1 MNYPVTV
8 SVDTPQRVANWR
20 PLVHWLLV
28 IPHLVVMWV
37 LQTVSQIVSI
47 IAWLAILF
55 TGRLPAGLAQ
65 FQSMYLRYS
74 LRTYAY
80 AGFLTDQYP
89 PFAFDAVNDDPGG
102 HPTSLSISPDL
113 EGRNRLTCFFRIILM
128 IPALIFLAIIVI
140 IATICSILGFFAVLF
155 TGRWPE
161 GLRNFVVAN
170 LRISARF
177 GAYASFL
184 TDQYPPFSLD

>member
-113 EGRNRLTCFFRIILM
+113 EGRNRLTCFFRPILM
-128 IPALIFLAIIVI
+128 IPALIFVVI
-140 IATICSILGFFAVLF
+140 IAIIATVCSILGFFAVLF

>member
-1 MNYPVTV
+1 MNYPVTI

-20 PLVHWLLV
+20 PLVQWLLAL
-28 IPHLVVMWV
+28 PHAMILGV
-37 LQTVSQIVSI
+37 LGTVSQIVSI
-47 IAWLAILF
+47 ISWLAILF
-55 TGRLPAGLAQ
+55 TGKLPGGLAQ
-65 FQSMYLRYS
+65 FQAMHLRYN
-74 LRTYAY
+74 LRTSAY
-80 AGFLTDQYP
+80 VGFLTDQYP

-128 IPALIFLAIIVI
+128 IPALIFWVIIGIVAII
-140 IATICSILGFFAVLF
+140 CSVLGFFAVLF

-177 GAYASFL
+177 GTYASFL

>member
-20 PLVHWLLV
+20 PLVQWLLA

-37 LQTVSQIVSI
+37 LQTVSQVVSI

-65 FQSMYLRYS
+65 FQAMYLRYS

>member
-55 TGRLPAGLAQ
+55 TGKLPAGLAQ

-128 IPALIFLAIIVI
+128 IPALIFLLIIAI

>member
-1 MNYPVTV
+1 MNYPVTI

-20 PLVHWLLV
+20 PLVQWLLALPHAV
-28 IPHLVVMWV
+28 ILNV
-37 LQTVSQIVSI
+37 LAAVSQIVSI
-47 IAWLAILF
+47 ISWLAILF
-55 TGRLPAGLAQ
+55 TGRLPGGLAQ
-65 FQSMYLRYS
+65 FQAMYLRYN

-80 AGFLTDQYP
+80 VGFLIDQYP
-89 PFAFDAVNDDPGG
+89 PFAFDAVNEDHGG
-102 HPTSLSISPDL
+102 HPASLSVSPAL

-128 IPALIFLAIIVI
+128 IPALIFLSIIGI
-140 IATICSILGFFAVLF
+140 IAVICLILGLFAVLF

-161 GLRNFVVAN
+161 GLRNFVVAS

>member
-1 MNYPVTV
+1 MNYPVTI

-20 PLVHWLLV
+20 PLVQWLLALPHAV
-28 IPHLVVMWV
+28 ILWV
-37 LQTVSQIVSI
+37 LGTVSQIVSI
-47 IAWLAILF
+47 ISWLAILF
-55 TGRLPAGLAQ
+55 TGRLPGGLAQ
-65 FQSMYLRYS
+65 FQAMHLRYN
-74 LRTYAY
+74 LRTSAY
-80 AGFLTDQYP
+80 VGFLTDQYP
-89 PFAFDAVNDDPGG
+89 PFTFDAVNDDPGG
-102 HPTSLSISPDL
+102 HPTSLSVSPTL

-128 IPALIFLAIIVI
+128 IPALIFWVIIGIVAII
-140 IATICSILGFFAVLF
+140 CSVLGFFAVLF

>member
-1 MNYPVTV
+1 MNYPVIV

-20 PLVHWLLV
+20 PLVHWLLA
-28 IPHLVVMWV
+28 IPHILILAS

-47 IAWLAILF
+47 ISWFAILF
-55 TGRLPAGLAQ
+55 TGKLPAGLAQ
-65 FQSMYLRYS
+65 FQSMHLRYN
-74 LRTYAY
+74 LRTSAY
-80 AGFLTDQYP
+80 VGFVADQYP
-89 PFAFDAVNDDPGG
+89 PFAFDAFNDDPGG
-102 HPTSLSISPDL
+102 HQTSLSVSPAL

-128 IPALIFLAIIVI
+128 IPALIFWVI
-140 IATICSILGFFAVLF
+140 IGIIAVICSILGFFAVLF

>member
-1 MNYPVTV
+1 MNYPVIV

-20 PLVHWLLV
+20 PLVQWLLAL
-28 IPHLVVMWV
+28 PHILILGV
-37 LQTVSQIVSI
+37 LGTVSQIVSI
-47 IAWLAILF
+47 ISWLAILF
-55 TGRLPAGLAQ
+55 TGKLPAGLAQ
-65 FQSMYLRYS
+65 VQAMYLRYN
-74 LRTYAY
+74 LRTNAY
-80 AGFLTDQYP
+80 IGFLIDQYP
-89 PFAFDAVNDDPGG
+89 PFAFDAVNEDQGG
-102 HPTSLSISPDL
+102 HPASLSVSPAL

-128 IPALIFLAIIVI
+128 IPALIFIIIIGI
-140 IATICSILGFFAVLF
+140 IAFICSVLGFLAVLF

>member
-1 MNYPVTV
+1 MNYPVIV

-20 PLVHWLLV
+20 PLVQWLLAL
-28 IPHLVVMWV
+28 PHILILGV
-37 LQTVSQIVSI
+37 LGAVSQIVSI
-47 IAWLAILF
+47 ISWLAILF
-55 TGRLPAGLAQ
+55 TGKLPAGLAQ
-65 FQSMYLRYS
+65 VQAMYLRYS
-74 LRTYAY
+74 LRTNAY
-80 AGFLTDQYP
+80 IGFLIDQYP
-89 PFAFDAVNDDPGG
+89 PFAFDAVNEDQGG
-102 HPTSLSISPDL
+102 HPASLSVSPAL

-128 IPALIFLAIIVI
+128 IPALIFAIIIGI
-140 IATICSILGFFAVLF
+140 IAVICSILGFFAVLF

-170 LRISARF
+170 LRISARY

>member
-1 MNYPVTV
+1 MNYPVTI
-8 SVDTPQRVANWR
+8 SVDTPQRLANWR
-20 PLVHWLLV
+20 PLVQWLLA
-28 IPHLVVMWV
+28 IPHLLILGV
-37 LQTVSQIVSI
+37 LGTVSQIVSI
-47 IAWLAILF
+47 ISWLAILF
-55 TGRLPAGLAQ
+55 TGRLPGGLAQ
-65 FQSMYLRYS
+65 VQAMYLRYS
-74 LRTYAY
+74 LRTNAY
-80 AGFLTDQYP
+80 VGFLTDQYP
-89 PFAFDAVNDDPGG
+89 PFAFDAVNEDHGG
-102 HPTSLSISPDL
+102 HSASLSVSPAL

-128 IPALIFLAIIVI
+128 IPALIFLFIIAI
-140 IATICSILGFFAVLF
+140 IATICSILGFLAVLF

>member
-1 MNYPVTV
+1 MNYPVTI

-28 IPHLVVMWV
+28 IPHLLIVGV
-37 LQTVSQIVSI
+37 LQVVSQVVSI

-65 FQSMYLRYS
+65 FQAMYLRYS
-74 LRTYAY
+74 LRTNAY
-80 AGFLTDQYP
+80 AGFVADQYP
-89 PFAFDAVNDDPGG
+89 PFAFDAVNEDQGG
-102 HPTSLSISPDL
+102 HQASLSLSPAL
-113 EGRNRLTCFFRIILM
+113 EGRNRLTCFFRPILM
-128 IPALIFLAIIVI
+128 IPALIFVVI
-140 IATICSILGFFAVLF
+140 IAIIATVCSILGFFAVLF

>member
-1 MNYPVTV
+1 MNYPVTI

-20 PLVHWLLV
+20 PLVQWLLA

-37 LQTVSQIVSI
+37 LQTVSQVVSI

-65 FQSMYLRYS
+65 FQAMYLRYS

-102 HPTSLSISPDL
+102 HPTSLSISPAL
-113 EGRNRLTCFFRIILM
+113 EGRNRLTTFFRPILM
-128 IPALIFLAIIVI
+128 IPALIFVVI
-140 IATICSILGFFAVLF
+140 IAIIATVCSILGFFAVLF

>member
-8 SVDTPQRVANWR
+8 SVDTPDRIANWR
-20 PLVHWLLV
+20 PLVHWLLA
-28 IPHLVVMWV
+28 IPHVAILAALQPVAGVVN
-37 LQTVSQIVSI
+37 L

-55 TGRLPAGLAQ
+55 TGRLPAGLAD
-65 FQSMYLRYS
+65 FMAMRLRYE
-74 LRTYAY
+74 LRANAY
-80 AGFLTDQYP
+80 LGFLTEQYP
-89 PFAFDAVNDDPGG
+89 PFAFDAVSDDPGG
-102 HPTSLSISPDL
+102 YPASVSISPAL

-128 IPALIFLAIIVI
+128 IPALIFVIIIAIIAV
-140 IATICSILGFFAVLF
+140 ICSILGFFAVLF

-170 LRISARF
+170 LRVSSRLN
-177 GAYASFL
+177 AYINYL

>member
-1 MNYPVTV
+1 MNYPVIV

-20 PLVHWLLV
+20 PLVQWLLAL
-28 IPHLVVMWV
+28 PHILILGV
-37 LQTVSQIVSI
+37 LGTVSQIVSI
-47 IAWLAILF
+47 ISWLAILF
-55 TGRLPAGLAQ
+55 TGKLPAGLAQ
-65 FQSMYLRYS
+65 VQAMYLRYS
-74 LRTYAY
+74 LRTNAY
-80 AGFLTDQYP
+80 IGFLIDQYP
-89 PFAFDAVNDDPGG
+89 PFAFDAVNEDQGG
-102 HPTSLSISPDL
+102 HPASLSVSPAL

-128 IPALIFLAIIVI
+128 IPALIFAIIIGI
-140 IATICSILGFFAVLF
+140 IAVICSILGFFAVLF

-170 LRISARF
+170 LRISARY

>member
-47 IAWLAILF
+47 ISWLAILF
-55 TGRLPAGLAQ
+55 TGKLPAGLAQ

-89 PFAFDAVNDDPGG
+89 PFAFDAVNNDPGG

-128 IPALIFLAIIVI
+128 IPALIFVVIIAI

>member
-20 PLVHWLLV
+20 PLVHWLLAV
-28 IPHLVVMWV
+28 PHLLILGV
-37 LQTVSQIVSI
+37 LETVSQIVSI
-47 IAWLAILF
+47 ISWLAILF

-65 FQSMYLRYS
+65 FQAMYLRYR
-74 LRTYAY
+74 LRTIAY
-80 AGFLTDQYP
+80 IGFLADQYP
-89 PFAFDAVNDDPGG
+89 PFAFDAVNEDQGG
-102 HPTSLSISPDL
+102 HRASLSVSPAL
-113 EGRNRLTCFFRIILM
+113 EGRNRLTCFFRIILG
-128 IPALIFLAIIVI
+128 IPAIIFATIIGI
-140 IATICSILGFFAVLF
+140 IAVICLILGFFAVLF

-170 LRISARF
+170 LRVFNRLD
-177 GAYASFL
+177 AYMRYL

>member
-1 MNYPVTV
+1 MNYPVTI

-37 LQTVSQIVSI
+37 LQTVSQVVSI

-65 FQSMYLRYS
+65 FQAMYLRYS

>member
-37 LQTVSQIVSI
+37 LQTVSRIVSI

-55 TGRLPAGLAQ
+55 TGKLPAGLAQ

-128 IPALIFLAIIVI
+128 IPALIFVVIIAI

>member
-102 HPTSLSISPDL
+102 HRPRSRSPRTWR
-113 EGRNRLTCFFRIILM
+113 G
-128 IPALIFLAIIVI
+128 
-140 IATICSILGFFAVLF
+140 ATGSPVSSG
-155 TGRWPE
+155 P
-161 GLRNFVVAN
+161 
-170 LRISARF
+170 S
-177 GAYASFL
+177 
-184 TDQYPPFSLD
+184 